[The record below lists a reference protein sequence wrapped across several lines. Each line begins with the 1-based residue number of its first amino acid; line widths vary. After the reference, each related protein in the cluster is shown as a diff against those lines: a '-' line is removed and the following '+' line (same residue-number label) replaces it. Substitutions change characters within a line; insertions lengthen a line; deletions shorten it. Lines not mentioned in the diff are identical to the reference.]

1 MVSKRTVSNIHH
13 ARIALHAPHRDTSP
27 QTPTKD
33 RLTRVADGP
42 LESLHRTRRNALQRP
57 ARPSATKN
65 RSLSRKAESIARP
78 IQPPAHTPDRAED
91 GRHVRGQPPASK
103 HKRGFAALAD
113 TRTASQRRFGHAS
126 APHGRQALRPRVE
139 SDREPTSEQ
148 MIDYGKWLNHVA
160 RAQLDEQRQDQCT
173 SLRNLVTH
181 ARAKKVAPESCI
193 DLARANVLAQQ
204 NGYGLALVFLDAAV
218 PPEENTRRLDGYLL
232 ALSTAS
238 FRAPPKIRL
247 DLLDCVDMAAHYLT
261 KTVWFESAP
270 LHQLANLA
278 NLLSKYSNRSACAQA
293 VAWIAGQVLQPGQSL
308 QLTAKLLALLTNAF
322 SKHPASQ
329 PCEQAVAHIGL
340 HVLDKPVQE
349 WPPQSIG
356 LLLNAFSKWPGN
368 ADCTTAA
375 KYLITWLCQP
385 DSQLQR
391 LDGRGIATVLNAVS
405 KWPGSATCRIAAKQL
420 ASWLSGHTGLLHALD
435 AQGVANTLNGLC
447 KWPEVKVC
455 QATAE
460 HVATRLAKDV
470 KLQQAMN
477 ALEVAN
483 ALNALSKWPDARACR
498 IAAEHL
504 AARLGQD
511 AELLQSMDVQH
522 CASALNA
529 LSKWPDSTDCE
540 TAAEHLAARLGQDD
554 RLRQAM
560 DGQEVATALNA
571 VCKWPEKDACRT
583 LAEHLA
589 MQLVE
594 DADLQEAMTAQHV
607 ANTLNA
613 LSKWPD
619 NRACLTAAEHLAVWL
634 THDADLQQVMN
645 ALEIAT
651 TLSAL
656 SKWPDSRACRT
667 ASEHLAAHLAR
678 EAGIQQALDAQGI
691 SNALNALSKWPESG
705 ACRKAAKYL
714 AVRLAKDVKLQQAM
728 NVLEVANA
736 LNALSKWPESGTCRT
751 AAEHLAARLTNEAG
765 MRKALDARGIANVLN
780 ALSKWPDADACR
792 TAAEHLSVRL
802 AQDDRLRRA
811 MDAQQMANALSALSK
826 WPEVRVCRTATERLA
841 ERLAQDGRLRQAM
854 TAQHVAS
861 ALNALSKQPQAE
873 ACRTAAE
880 QLAVRLGKDADL
892 QQAMN
897 ERELAN
903 ALNALSKWPESGACR
918 TAAERLAERLAQDD
932 QLRQAMTAQHVA
944 NALNALSKWPHAE
957 ACRTAAEHLA
967 ARLAQDGQLRQAMNA
982 QGISS
987 TLNALSK
994 WPDADACRTAV
1005 ERLAERL
1012 TQDEPLRNALDGQ
1025 GVSNTLNALSKW
1037 PDAGA
1042 CRAAAEDLAARL
1054 VEDAALRRAMTAQHV
1069 ANALG
1074 ALGKWPDAGMCRTAV
1089 EHLAARLAEDAEL
1102 QQAMDVKGIASALNT
1117 LCKRPESAPCRT
1129 AAEHLAVRLGGDAD
1143 LRQAMTDQQVATTL
1157 NALSK
1162 WPDASAFRTAAE
1174 QLAERLACDDRL
1186 RQTMDAQ
1193 GVANTLNAL
1202 GKWPEANAC
1211 RAAAEHMA
1219 TRLARDTGLQQ
1230 AMNTQAIAS
1239 ALSALSKWPENE
1251 SCQEAAVSLAETLGI
1266 GGRPFATFSMGE
1278 LGQLANGMGRFSLVM
1293 GGLMAGEDPGTPD
1306 ASPLGLMHARLREL
1320 AAHLNVRHGG
1330 LDTADT
1336 LDVAIIFKAL
1346 ASARL
1351 KDCLKLLA
1359 SQGLQRLLNLHAQ
1372 TRFRRDNLETLGN
1385 LAAGLLPL
1393 VRSPELKTF
1402 RTDTLR
1408 LLERIQPDVASKA
1421 QSYIETHLAP
1431 AAPTQGD
1438 RIAKDEAFGT
1448 RRPGLT
1454 FFLLLKTY
1462 DVVAGL
1468 WKMRNVADDRA
1479 RVTSRREELKAW
1491 VGNLLEQVRESVE
1504 GDLDEMSWNL
1514 IAQIEAGDHVLDTL
1528 DLKLWRDL
1536 DKIITKHP
1544 STQLD
1549 VAAVRR
1555 ELRNQPE
1562 VRDLM
1567 SGESGAATLQIIDI
1581 RGHNAKAG
1589 ADGAALAQ
1597 YSFFTRLTGGQI
1609 PLIEVE
1615 LPGKLGA
1622 FMLART
1628 IQRDGD
1634 LLRMDL
1640 FGGSHLTPPTTRV
1653 FEQLAGARSAK
1664 RYGRIP
1670 AIRLA
1675 DTAPRAPLMRDVIR
1689 KLNPQRED
1697 WYRMQRALLEVV
1709 PRDHVVEGPVRLSL
1723 LADRLQGAEPA
1734 FALRTPAGEPI
1745 RLVSHDGCGFIKESL
1760 ACRIPAMA
1768 QAMEAWR
1775 LSRRKKVPDQA
1786 PALRMSPLP
1795 AQATHHYPR
1804 DEAVIEEVRKHLRQS
1819 LHTDTALWETDAS
1832 GGARKL
1838 SKAKLYDLLTCAGIT
1853 GVQGIAVPSADDK
1866 LYLPGETGGPFDRAG
1881 GPVLLGKPPYD
1892 KPNLIPV
1899 PAERVGTS
1907 KQGDVTARFLE
1918 TAFAFQYSY
1927 TAWDESRTAAIGDA
1941 DDAPMLHG
1949 KGVTIVVPDALWPQD
1964 NDAQWVWSTEDMKI
1978 HSSWTQRRERDRLPA
1993 HMDTVGSLRLKDIFA
2008 PGALIAVPIDELKK
2022 RDADCDG
2029 DKVFVYAGLP
2039 KMAQA
2044 ISTFFDDRERQVGKA
2059 PSFKP
2064 PKTASTA
2071 FDEAGRYQAGRAA
2084 EVLSAVSGQ
2093 DLVRRMS
2100 TLQFHFW
2107 GQPQALRERI
2117 AEYAIFGTY
2126 EGTRRELRRGLNRLL
2141 YNPAE
2146 ATSAQLQE
2154 LRERARLGEQYALHP
2169 VARDAAQALRSQLE
2183 AFANDLQN
2191 TRDDAAQPQALAP
2204 ALAQRFTA
2212 LADAYAQAQ
2221 TPRERLAALV
2231 EHYPSALL
2239 PHPGT
2244 TLPKER
2250 PSGTDSPPKPPL
2262 GYQPGAPLET
2272 LRNLLTLGV
2281 KVGTD
2286 APKAVTQT
2294 DVYLKVA
2301 DRLDRALRNEPD
2313 RIRSIPYTKS
2323 GLLPKLRDGLDAET
2337 ELKRLHDNPTL
2348 AAGLMEMALKEL
2360 QEHGLLE
2367 GAPAP
2372 GDVSTDIEARLRQ
2385 LARSLHSAAAH
2396 AEAHVTNV
2404 VRNAIHGI
2412 GVLRGDAN
2420 RLKSEQ
2426 SLFGKLCNLMQRERL
2441 TPDEAAA
2448 GVHDALRYSIV
2459 QPPETFAQG
2468 YTDILGKLDIHG
2480 VTRVRVRNSFVK
2492 PHTAFKGIH
2501 VGLMGRD
2508 ADGKTVRLEIQ
2519 FHTPQTFDLKERFH
2533 DDYKRAQ
2540 SLSLA
2545 GASYEQQQTLLAA
2558 ARDGFDAIAMPPGC
2572 ERIIDWDSEPPLT
2585 HRLRA
2590 TTTAAHTDPKGSIE
2604 RIAAQARTVRREVGP
2619 LLEAIGLAIVKHHSV
2634 PKQAAS
2640 IGKKIQ
2646 RYQVLKGLSPDLA
2659 EARIRDAMRW
2669 VVLLPVE
2676 RFAAEFEQTRQA
2688 LEKAGL
2694 RVMRINNGFVAAD
2707 TTYAGLN
2714 ATLRSAGGLD
2724 FEMQFHT
2731 VDSLRARNTSH
2742 KAYRKLQ
2749 GQEVDAMLERDPGKR
2764 LSLQQSNAQLLLE
2777 LKERAAE
2784 VPRPQGVV
2792 DIASFNR
2799 YPDADAGGG
2808 ASNKPQRAQGHPSAE
2823 RKPAIARQPH
2833 PTLSQ
2838 GRRSSMPTLEVKAEV
2853 KVEAEVK
2860 TEVKA
2865 EVEVAGNP
2873 ILQEIA
2879 ASLAPQWIAL
2889 RQELAGTGIAPG
2901 PMQPARLGEQLTV
2914 IQRGL
2919 EHKTLQ
2925 DLLDLAGNPGLR
2937 LDWARREPLYEAVVV
2952 AVAALG
2958 LATQQRE
2965 HPLYDA
2971 LRELDVRGGLRQSD
2985 IDRRFRVGV
2994 ASGER
2999 NICLFDSLHQLIM
3012 HSGNGMQRL
3021 QGLLGDARIDSGA
3034 AFGRYMQHLMH
3045 RGGLLRAVPAGHF
3058 DQMDFSATSVVMTA
3072 LANLL
3077 DLRIVFLHRQVDGTV
3092 HLSPPV
3098 GNSGAHT
3105 VFLQRET
3112 AGGADGHFRPLWL
3125 A

>member
-1 MVSKRTVSNIHH
+1 MT
-13 ARIALHAPHRDTSP
+13 
-27 QTPTKD
+27 
-33 RLTRVADGP
+33 
-42 LESLHRTRRNALQRP
+42 
-57 ARPSATKN
+57 
-65 RSLSRKAESIARP
+65 
-78 IQPPAHTPDRAED
+78 
-91 GRHVRGQPPASK
+91 
-103 HKRGFAALAD
+103 
-113 TRTASQRRFGHAS
+113 
-126 APHGRQALRPRVE
+126 
-139 SDREPTSEQ
+139 
-148 MIDYGKWLNHVA
+148 DYGKWLNHMA

-232 ALSTAS
+232 ALNAAS

-261 KTVWFESAP
+261 KTVWFEGAP

-340 HVLDKPVQE
+340 HVLDKPVND

-385 DSQLQR
+385 DSQLQA

-405 KWPGSATCRIAAKQL
+405 KWPGSATCRTAAKQL

-504 AARLGQD
+504 AARLWQD

-589 MQLVE
+589 TQLVE

-634 THDADLQQVMN
+634 THDADLQQAMN

-678 EAGIQQALDAQGI
+678 EAGIQQAMDAQGI

-714 AVRLAKDVKLQQAM
+714 AVRLGKDVKLQQAM

-802 AQDDRLRRA
+802 EQDDRLRRA

-826 WPEVRVCRTATERLA
+826 WPEVRVCRAAAERLA

-892 QQAMN
+892 RQAMN

-918 TAAERLAERLAQDD
+918 TAAERLAERLAQDG

-944 NALNALSKWPHAE
+944 NALNALSKWPQAE

-967 ARLAQDGQLRQAMNA
+967 ARLAQDGRLRQAMNA

-1054 VEDAALRRAMTAQHV
+1054 VEDAVLRRTMTAQHV

-1074 ALGKWPDAGMCRTAV
+1074 ALGKWPDAGICRTAV
-1089 EHLAARLAEDAEL
+1089 EHLAARLAEDVEL
-1102 QQAMDVKGIASALNT
+1102 QQAMDVKGITSALNT
-1117 LCKRPESAPCRT
+1117 LSKRPESAPCRT

-1239 ALSALSKWPENE
+1239 ALSALSKWPENG

-1536 DKIITKHP
+1536 DKIIAKHP
-1544 STQLD
+1544 PTRLD

-1555 ELRNQPE
+1555 ELRSLPE

-1567 SGESGAATLQIIDI
+1567 RSESGAATLQIIDI
-1581 RGHNAKAG
+1581 RGRNIRAG

-1675 DTAPRAPLMRDVIR
+1675 DTAPHAPLMRDVIR

-1775 LSRRKKVPDQA
+1775 LSRQKKAPAQDEA

-1804 DEAVIEEVRKHLRQS
+1804 NEAVIEEARKHLRQS

-1832 GGARKL
+1832 SGARKF

-1853 GVQGIAVPSADDK
+1853 GVQGIAVPSADDR

-1907 KQGDVTARFLE
+1907 KQGDATAKFLE

-1927 TAWDESRTAAIGDA
+1927 TAWDESRTAAISNA

-1964 NDAQWVWSTEDMKI
+1964 NDAQWVWSTEDMKV

-1993 HMDTVGSLRLKDIFA
+1993 RMDTVGSLRLKDIFA

-2064 PKTASTA
+2064 PQ
-2071 FDEAGRYQAGRAA
+2071 DGQYCVRRGRPVSGRPRCGSPLGGGRARFGPTH
-2084 EVLSAVSGQ
+2084 EHLAV
-2093 DLVRRMS
+2093 
-2100 TLQFHFW
+2100 
-2107 GQPQALRERI
+2107 P
-2117 AEYAIFGTY
+2117 
-2126 EGTRRELRRGLNRLL
+2126 LL
-2141 YNPAE
+2141 GP
-2146 ATSAQLQE
+2146 
-2154 LRERARLGEQYALHP
+2154 
-2169 VARDAAQALRSQLE
+2169 
-2183 AFANDLQN
+2183 
-2191 TRDDAAQPQALAP
+2191 
-2204 ALAQRFTA
+2204 
-2212 LADAYAQAQ
+2212 
-2221 TPRERLAALV
+2221 
-2231 EHYPSALL
+2231 
-2239 PHPGT
+2239 
-2244 TLPKER
+2244 
-2250 PSGTDSPPKPPL
+2250 
-2262 GYQPGAPLET
+2262 
-2272 LRNLLTLGV
+2272 
-2281 KVGTD
+2281 
-2286 APKAVTQT
+2286 
-2294 DVYLKVA
+2294 
-2301 DRLDRALRNEPD
+2301 
-2313 RIRSIPYTKS
+2313 
-2323 GLLPKLRDGLDAET
+2323 
-2337 ELKRLHDNPTL
+2337 
-2348 AAGLMEMALKEL
+2348 AAG
-2360 QEHGLLE
+2360 
-2367 GAPAP
+2367 
-2372 GDVSTDIEARLRQ
+2372 TAR
-2385 LARSLHSAAAH
+2385 
-2396 AEAHVTNV
+2396 
-2404 VRNAIHGI
+2404 
-2412 GVLRGDAN
+2412 
-2420 RLKSEQ
+2420 
-2426 SLFGKLCNLMQRERL
+2426 
-2441 TPDEAAA
+2441 
-2448 GVHDALRYSIV
+2448 
-2459 QPPETFAQG
+2459 
-2468 YTDILGKLDIHG
+2468 
-2480 VTRVRVRNSFVK
+2480 
-2492 PHTAFKGIH
+2492 
-2501 VGLMGRD
+2501 
-2508 ADGKTVRLEIQ
+2508 
-2519 FHTPQTFDLKERFH
+2519 
-2533 DDYKRAQ
+2533 
-2540 SLSLA
+2540 
-2545 GASYEQQQTLLAA
+2545 
-2558 ARDGFDAIAMPPGC
+2558 
-2572 ERIIDWDSEPPLT
+2572 T
-2585 HRLRA
+2585 HR
-2590 TTTAAHTDPKGSIE
+2590 
-2604 RIAAQARTVRREVGP
+2604 RI
-2619 LLEAIGLAIVKHHSV
+2619 
-2634 PKQAAS
+2634 
-2640 IGKKIQ
+2640 
-2646 RYQVLKGLSPDLA
+2646 
-2659 EARIRDAMRW
+2659 
-2669 VVLLPVE
+2669 
-2676 RFAAEFEQTRQA
+2676 
-2688 LEKAGL
+2688 
-2694 RVMRINNGFVAAD
+2694 
-2707 TTYAGLN
+2707 
-2714 ATLRSAGGLD
+2714 
-2724 FEMQFHT
+2724 
-2731 VDSLRARNTSH
+2731 
-2742 KAYRKLQ
+2742 
-2749 GQEVDAMLERDPGKR
+2749 
-2764 LSLQQSNAQLLLE
+2764 
-2777 LKERAAE
+2777 
-2784 VPRPQGVV
+2784 
-2792 DIASFNR
+2792 
-2799 YPDADAGGG
+2799 
-2808 ASNKPQRAQGHPSAE
+2808 
-2823 RKPAIARQPH
+2823 
-2833 PTLSQ
+2833 
-2838 GRRSSMPTLEVKAEV
+2838 
-2853 KVEAEVK
+2853 
-2860 TEVKA
+2860 
-2865 EVEVAGNP
+2865 
-2873 ILQEIA
+2873 
-2879 ASLAPQWIAL
+2879 
-2889 RQELAGTGIAPG
+2889 
-2901 PMQPARLGEQLTV
+2901 
-2914 IQRGL
+2914 
-2919 EHKTLQ
+2919 
-2925 DLLDLAGNPGLR
+2925 
-2937 LDWARREPLYEAVVV
+2937 
-2952 AVAALG
+2952 
-2958 LATQQRE
+2958 
-2965 HPLYDA
+2965 
-2971 LRELDVRGGLRQSD
+2971 
-2985 IDRRFRVGV
+2985 
-2994 ASGER
+2994 
-2999 NICLFDSLHQLIM
+2999 C
-3012 HSGNGMQRL
+3012 
-3021 QGLLGDARIDSGA
+3021 
-3034 AFGRYMQHLMH
+3034 
-3045 RGGLLRAVPAGHF
+3045 
-3058 DQMDFSATSVVMTA
+3058 
-3072 LANLL
+3072 
-3077 DLRIVFLHRQVDGTV
+3077 DLR
-3092 HLSPPV
+3092 HL
-3098 GNSGAHT
+3098 
-3105 VFLQRET
+3105 
-3112 AGGADGHFRPLWL
+3112 
-3125 A
+3125 

>member
-1 MVSKRTVSNIHH
+1 MQGQPSTSKR
-13 ARIALHAPHRDTSP
+13 
-27 QTPTKD
+27 
-33 RLTRVADGP
+33 
-42 LESLHRTRRNALQRP
+42 
-57 ARPSATKN
+57 
-65 RSLSRKAESIARP
+65 
-78 IQPPAHTPDRAED
+78 
-91 GRHVRGQPPASK
+91 
-103 HKRGFAALAD
+103 KRGFAALTD
-113 TRTASQRRFGHAS
+113 TRTASRRRFGSAS
-126 APHGRQALRPRVE
+126 APHGRQALKPRVE
-139 SDREPTSEQ
+139 SGREPAREQ
-148 MIDYGKWLNHVA
+148 MIDYGKWLDHTA
-160 RAQLDEQRQDQCT
+160 LAQLDEQRLDQCK

-181 ARAKKVAPESCI
+181 ARAQKVAPESCI
-193 DLARANVLAQQ
+193 ALARTNVLAQQ

-232 ALSTAS
+232 ALSAAS
-238 FRAPPKIRL
+238 FRAHPKIRQ
-247 DLLDCVDMAAHYLT
+247 DLLDCVDMAACYLT
-261 KTVWFESAP
+261 KTAWFESAP

-293 VAWIAGQVLQPGQSL
+293 VAWIAGQVLQAGQSL

-322 SKHPASQ
+322 SKHPASR
-329 PCEQAVAHIGL
+329 PCEQAVAHIGR
-340 HVLDKPVQE
+340 HVLDKPVQD

-368 ADCTTAA
+368 ADCTIAA
-375 KYLITWLCQP
+375 EYLVTWLCQP
-385 DSQLQR
+385 DSQLQA
-391 LDGRGIATVLNAVS
+391 LDARGIATVLNAVS
-405 KWPGSATCRIAAKQL
+405 KWPGSTTCRKAAKLL
-420 ASWLSGHTGLLHALD
+420 ATRLSSDTSLLQALD

-447 KWPEVKVC
+447 KWPEAKVC

-483 ALNALSKWPDARACR
+483 ALNALSKWPDARVCR
-498 IAAEHL
+498 VAAEHL

-511 AELLQSMDVQH
+511 AKLLQSMEVQH

-560 DGQEVATALNA
+560 DGQEVATVLNA

-583 LAEHLA
+583 LAKHLA

-594 DADLQEAMTAQHV
+594 DADLQKAMTAQHV

-613 LSKWPD
+613 LSKWPE

-634 THDADLQQVMN
+634 THDADLQQAMN

-667 ASEHLAAHLAR
+667 AAEHLAAHLAR
-678 EAGIQQALDAQGI
+678 EAGIRQAMDAQGI
-691 SNALNALSKWPESG
+691 SNALNALSKWPDSG
-705 ACRKAAKYL
+705 ACRKAAESL
-714 AVRLAKDVKLQQAM
+714 AVRLGKDVKLQQAM
-728 NVLEVANA
+728 NALEVANA
-736 LNALSKWPESGTCRT
+736 LNALSKWPESGACRT

-802 AQDDRLRRA
+802 EQDDRLRRA

-826 WPEVRVCRTATERLA
+826 WPEVRVCRAAAERLA
-841 ERLAQDGRLRQAM
+841 ERLAQDGRLRQDM

-892 QQAMN
+892 RQAMN

-903 ALNALSKWPESGACR
+903 ALNALSKWPESRACR

-944 NALNALSKWPHAE
+944 NALNALSKWPQAE

-967 ARLAQDGQLRQAMNA
+967 ARLAQDGRLRQAMNA

-994 WPDADACRTAV
+994 WPDANACRTAV

-1054 VEDAALRRAMTAQHV
+1054 VEDAALRRTMTAQHV

-1074 ALGKWPDAGMCRTAV
+1074 ALGKWPDAGICRTAV
-1089 EHLAARLAEDAEL
+1089 EHLAARLAEDVEL
-1102 QQAMDVKGIASALNT
+1102 QQAMDVKGITSALNT
-1117 LCKRPESAPCRT
+1117 LSKRPESAPCRT
-1129 AAEHLAVRLGGDAD
+1129 AAEHLTVRLGGDAD

-1174 QLAERLACDDRL
+1174 QLAQRLACDDRL

-1202 GKWPEANAC
+1202 GKWPEASAC

-1219 TRLARDTGLQQ
+1219 ARLARDASLQQ

-1251 SCQEAAVSLAETLGI
+1251 SCQEAAVSLAAALGI

-1359 SQGLQRLLNLHAQ
+1359 PQGLQRLRNLHVQ
-1372 TRFRRDNLETLGN
+1372 TQFKRDNLETLGN

-1402 RTDTLR
+1402 RADTLR
-1408 LLERIQPDVASKA
+1408 LLERIQPDVACKA
-1421 QSYIETHLAP
+1421 QSYIETHVAP
-1431 AAPTQGD
+1431 AASAPGD
-1438 RIAKDEAFGT
+1438 RIAENEAFGT

-1454 FFLLLKTY
+1454 FFLVLKTY

-1536 DKIITKHP
+1536 DKIIAKHP
-1544 STQLD
+1544 PTRLD

-1555 ELRNQPE
+1555 ELRSLPE

-1567 SGESGAATLQIIDI
+1567 RNQSGAATLQIIDI
-1581 RGHNAKAG
+1581 RGRNIRAG
-1589 ADGAALAQ
+1589 ADGTAPAQ

-1628 IQRDGD
+1628 IHRDGD

-1675 DTAPRAPLMRDVIR
+1675 DTAPHAPLMRDVIR

-1709 PRDHVVEGPVRLSL
+1709 PRDHVVEGPVRLAL
-1723 LADRLQGAEPA
+1723 LADRRQGAEPA

-1745 RLVSHDGCGFIKESL
+1745 QLVSHDGCGFIKESL
-1760 ACRIPAMA
+1760 ARRIPAMA
-1768 QAMEAWR
+1768 QAMDAWR
-1775 LSRRKKVPDQA
+1775 PSHQKKAPDQA
-1786 PALRMSPLP
+1786 PTLRMSPLP

-1804 DEAVIEEVRKHLRQS
+1804 DEAVIEEAREHLRQS

-1832 GGARKL
+1832 GGARKF

-1853 GVQGIAVPSADDK
+1853 GVQGIAVPSADDR

-1907 KQGDVTARFLE
+1907 KQGDATARFLE

-1964 NDAQWVWSTEDMKI
+1964 NDAQWVWSTEDMKV

-2044 ISTFFDDRERQVGKA
+2044 ISTFFEDRERQVGKA

-2071 FDEAGRYQAGRAA
+2071 FDAAGRYQAGRAA
-2084 EVLSAVSGQ
+2084 EVLSAVGGQ

-2126 EGTRRELRRGLNRLL
+2126 EGTRRELRRGLSRLL

-2169 VARDAAQALRSQLE
+2169 VARDAAEALRSQLE

-2191 TRDDAAQPQALAP
+2191 TRDDAAQPQALSP

-2212 LADAYAQAQ
+2212 LADAYAQAH
-2221 TPRERLAALV
+2221 TPRERLAALL

-2250 PSGTDSPPKPPL
+2250 PSGTDPTPKPPL
-2262 GYQPGAPLET
+2262 GYEPGAPLET

-2323 GLLPKLRDGLDAET
+2323 GLLPKLRDGLDAEA

-2348 AAGLMEMALKEL
+2348 SAGLMEMALKAL
-2360 QEHGLLE
+2360 QEHGLIE
-2367 GAPAP
+2367 AAPAP

-2420 RLKSEQ
+2420 RLKSEP
-2426 SLFGKLCNLMQRERL
+2426 SLFDKLCKLMQKERL

-2459 QPPETFAQG
+2459 QPLETFAQG
-2468 YTDILGKLDIHG
+2468 YTDILGRLDIHG

-2492 PHTAFKGIH
+2492 PHAAFKGIN

-2545 GASYEQQQTLLAA
+2545 GASYEQQKTLLAK
-2558 ARDGFDAIAMPPGC
+2558 ARDGFDATSMPAGC

-2590 TTTAAHTDPKGSIE
+2590 ATTAAHTDPKGPIE
-2604 RIAAQARTVRREVGP
+2604 RIATQARTVQREVGP
-2619 LLEAIGLAIVKHHSV
+2619 LLETIGLAIVKHHSV

-2688 LEKAGL
+2688 LEEAGL

-2714 ATLRSAGGLD
+2714 ATLRTAGGLD

-2731 VDSLRARNTSH
+2731 VDSLRTRNTSH

-2749 GQEVDAMLERDPGKR
+2749 DQEVDAMLERDPGKR

-2799 YPDADAGGG
+2799 YPDANAGEGPF
-2808 ASNKPQRAQGHPSAE
+2808 NKPQRAQGHPSAE
-2823 RKPAIARQPH
+2823 RKPAIAPQPH

-2838 GRRSSMPTLEVKAEV
+2838 GRRSSMPTLDV
-2853 KVEAEVK
+2853 KVEA
-2860 TEVKA
+2860 EVKA

-2901 PMQPARLGEQLTV
+2901 PMQPARLGEQLTA

-2925 DLLDLAGNPGLR
+2925 DLLDLADNPGLR

-2952 AVAALG
+2952 AAASLG
-2958 LATQQRE
+2958 LATQGRE

-3021 QGLLGDARIDSGA
+3021 QGLLADARIDSGA

-3045 RGGLLRAVPAGHF
+3045 RGGLLRASPAGHF

-3077 DLRIVFLHRQVDGTV
+3077 DLRIVFLHRQADGTV

-3112 AGGADGHFRPLWL
+3112 IGGADGHFRPLWL